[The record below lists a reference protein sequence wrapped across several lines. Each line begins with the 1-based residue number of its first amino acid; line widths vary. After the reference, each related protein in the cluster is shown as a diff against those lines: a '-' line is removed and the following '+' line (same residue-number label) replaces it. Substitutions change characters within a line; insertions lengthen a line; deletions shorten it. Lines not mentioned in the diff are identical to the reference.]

1 MPVRIPGSVFR
12 ETTNE
17 IVREAVADAPEIL
30 GIGLDTLT
38 GVATGAGGLAL
49 VWGGIRLAKVLFSK
63 SRPQTEGKGGEG
75 AARATRDP
83 FPRRLDEARQHRE
96 LREFTERR
104 CPEFDAAVGR
114 VVNDEM
120 ELSRQLGSDED
131 KKVLKDFQER
141 VRSRVDFLMPPST
154 REYIE

>member
-17 IVREAVADAPEIL
+17 IMREAAADAPEIL
-30 GIGLDTLT
+30 GIGLDTLA
-38 GVATGAGGLAL
+38 GAATGAGGLAL
-49 VWGGIRLAKVLFSK
+49 VWGGVRLAKVLFSK
-63 SRPQTEGKGGEG
+63 NQATETGKGETG
-75 AARATRDP
+75 ARVAARDP

-96 LREFTERR
+96 LREYTERR

-120 ELSRQLGSDED
+120 ELSRQLGSEDEQR
-131 KKVLKDFQER
+131 VLKEFQER
-141 VRSRVDFLMPPST
+141 VRSRVDVLMPPST

>member
-38 GVATGAGGLAL
+38 GAATGAGGLAL

-63 SRPQTEGKGGEG
+63 SRTQTEGKGGVG
-75 AARATRDP
+75 AERAARDP

-114 VVNDEM
+114 IVNDEM
-120 ELSRQLGSDED
+120 ELSRQLGSDEE
-131 KKVLKDFQER
+131 KKVLKEFQER